1 MKEVMLSIKLPS
13 ELRESFK
20 EKCDNNLQ
28 SQSEVLR
35 KLMQEYILQGMNIF
49 KGEK

>member
-13 ELRESFK
+13 ELRKGFK
-20 EKCDNNLQ
+20 EKCDSNLQ

-35 KLMQEYILQGMNIF
+35 KLMAEYILQGMDIF
-49 KGEK
+49 KEGK